1 MPSTFKKIL
10 PSLFAL
16 FAAALLFSSCSSKK
30 KQTAPPAT
38 PAEEASGSTL
48 NGTTWLLENLG
59 SQTAKA
65 GITVNFDKGQARG
78 SAGCNSY
85 SGPYFEGAKGKF
97 RMELAVMTKNQC
109 DPPEIMQQEQRFT
122 DALKTTVSFSLTKD
136 RLTLKDAKG
145 GAVAVLKAQS
155 QELRGT
161 LWHVI
166 RYNDGQGNMTDV
178 LSSRSL
184 TATFDASGQLSGFG
198 GCNKYLAKHAAS
210 PSART
215 FNFEMIMMTTQQCPS
230 DTLMEQEGSFMAA
243 LYMASS
249 YRIEGDTLTLSD
261 AEGNPAVIFKRN

>member
-1 MPSTFKKIL
+1 MPSTFKKIFT
-10 PSLFAL
+10 LFAI

-30 KQTAPPAT
+30 KQTAPPAA

-48 NGTTWLLENLG
+48 NGTTWLLESLG

-65 GITVNFDKGQARG
+65 GITVNF
-78 SAGCNSY
+78 
-85 SGPYFEGAKGKF
+85 
-97 RMELAVMTKNQC
+97 VMNKNQC

-122 DALKTTVSFSLTKD
+122 DALKTAVSFSLTKD

-145 GAVAVLKAQS
+145 GAVAVFKAQS

-215 FNFEMIMMTTQQCPS
+215 FSFEMIMMTTQQCPS